1 MEMIKILFK
10 IPKFTQWAIG
20 GAALAYLAS
29 PFLFWQWL
37 VSELEKGSFPVN
49 ADSIGI
55 PLFGFIV
62 LWVVAFPVVIA
73 FCFAVEIIFRSN
85 EERN

>member
-1 MEMIKILFK
+1 ML
-10 IPKFTQWAIG
+10 TT
-20 GAALAYLAS
+20 LAYLCS
-29 PFLFWQWL
+29 PAANALFLFKG
-37 VSELEKGSFPVN
+37 LENGDFPVN

-62 LWVVAFPVVIA
+62 LWIVAFPIVIA